1 MSFLCRFL
9 TYKLLPDTAIVV
21 TVPFEFAFQAVA
33 FPVDALM
40 AAIPFRG
47 WPPIVVKVPAVN
59 RIKGF
64 GEVLYKPE
72 GATGTGVFL
81 YAAQNIEN
89 TETEFEESG
98 KKKKKNKVSTAG
110 GPTFIE
116 RVWTGMKR
124 FVFDID

>member
-1 MSFLCRFL
+1 MESKFADVAINGIALCGG
-9 TYKLLPDTAIVV
+9 
-21 TVPFEFAFQAVA
+21 AVKTSGL
-33 FPVDALM
+33 VDKARRHFNM
-40 AAIPFRG
+40 P
-47 WPPIVVKVPAVN
+47 VKVAAVN

-124 FVFDID
+124 FVFDIE